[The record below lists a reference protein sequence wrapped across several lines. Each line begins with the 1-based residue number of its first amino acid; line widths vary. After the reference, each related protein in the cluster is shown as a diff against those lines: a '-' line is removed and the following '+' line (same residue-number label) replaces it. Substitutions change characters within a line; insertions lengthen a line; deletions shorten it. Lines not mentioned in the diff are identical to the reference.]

1 MIQNDGD
8 TRKVHLGSKNTI
20 FFLVANILK
29 QKRILYI
36 CHMIQRIQSIYL
48 LLAALLPLYVGIF
61 PLFPKEYLLFGNIS
75 YHIPIILF
83 GILTGVLILINIFN
97 FKDRK
102 KQFVVNRV
110 AILLNFILLGLMIFG
125 LLNLSG
131 EEKSSVK
138 GIEPYFILISI
149 VLLVLA
155 NKAIKKDEELV
166 KSVDRLR

>member
-1 MIQNDGD
+1 M
-8 TRKVHLGSKNTI
+8 
-20 FFLVANILK
+20 
-29 QKRILYI
+29 LYI
-36 CHMIQRIQSIYL
+36 CDMIQRIQSIYL
-48 LLAALLPLYVGIF
+48 VLAALLPLYVGAF
-61 PLFPKEYLLFGNIS
+61 PLFPKEYLLFGSIS
-75 YHIPIILF
+75 YNVPIILF
-83 GILTGVLILINIFN
+83 GMLSGVLILINIFN

-155 NKAIKKDEELV
+155 NKAIKIDEELV

>member
-1 MIQNDGD
+1 M
-8 TRKVHLGSKNTI
+8 
-20 FFLVANILK
+20 K

-36 CHMIQRIQSIYL
+36 CDMIQRIQSIYML
-48 LLAALLPLYVGIF
+48 FAALVQLYVGVF
-61 PLFPKEYLLFGNIS
+61 PMFPSQYQLLDGIS
-75 YHIPIILF
+75 FNLPLVIL
-83 GILTGVLILINIFN
+83 GLGTSVLIIVNIFN

-131 EEKSSVK
+131 EEKSSLK

>member
-1 MIQNDGD
+1 M
-8 TRKVHLGSKNTI
+8 
-20 FFLVANILK
+20 K

-36 CHMIQRIQSIYL
+36 CDMIQRIQSIYML
-48 LLAALLPLYVGIF
+48 FAALVQLYVGAF
-61 PLFPKEYLLFGNIS
+61 PMFPSQYQLLDGIS
-75 YHIPIILF
+75 FNLLLVIL
-83 GILTGVLILINIFN
+83 GLGTSVLIIVNIFN

-131 EEKSSVK
+131 EEKSSLK

>member
-1 MIQNDGD
+1 
-8 TRKVHLGSKNTI
+8 
-20 FFLVANILK
+20 
-29 QKRILYI
+29 
-36 CHMIQRIQSIYL
+36 MIQRIQSIYL

-61 PLFPKEYLLFGNIS
+61 PLFPKEYLLFGSIS
-75 YHIPIILF
+75 YNVPIILF
-83 GILTGVLILINIFN
+83 GMLSGVLILINIFN